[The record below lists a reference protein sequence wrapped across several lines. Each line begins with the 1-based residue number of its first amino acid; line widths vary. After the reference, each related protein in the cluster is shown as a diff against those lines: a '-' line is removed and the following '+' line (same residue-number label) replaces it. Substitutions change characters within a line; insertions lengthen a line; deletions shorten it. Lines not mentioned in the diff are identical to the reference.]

1 MKTYIFLS
9 SFVFLTAQSLLFE
22 GVAAVVG
29 NAVILKSDVSQL
41 VSITALQQ
49 KIDLNKNPET
59 YSLLQAQAIE
69 SLIDQQVI
77 LEMAKLDSVEVKETD
92 VDMALNNH
100 IENIISRAG
109 SQEIAEEYLGRSI
122 KSFRRESWADMQGQL
137 IIEQYQ
143 YSLLNKITINREGVV
158 GFYEEYQDSLGF
170 LPTLYR
176 INHIQLSI
184 GPSSE
189 SVSSALSKI
198 NKLRLKITS
207 GESFRSLAV
216 AHSEDAAT
224 SPQGGD
230 LGYVQRGTLVSE
242 FESVAFT
249 QDIGLVSEPILTKF
263 GFHLIETIDR
273 QGEKAK
279 IRHILIKPEITASDE
294 IRVFDFALT
303 LKDSLL
309 SFDTFKQF
317 AKTYSDDKITK
328 DIGGDFGWVDLSIFP
343 IPEFALAIQAES
355 SIGVCSSPIKTSA
368 GYHLIWISA
377 FRPGGKPNLLDHWPE
392 VESMAL
398 NQKKLIWFKDWLK
411 QAKSLLFISIYDG
424 S

>member
-9 SFVFLTAQSLLFE
+9 SFVFLAAQSLLFE

-158 GFYEEYQDSLGF
+158 GFYEEYQDSNMNI
-170 LPTLYR
+170 LY
-176 INHIQLSI
+176 
-184 GPSSE
+184 
-189 SVSSALSKI
+189 
-198 NKLRLKITS
+198 
-207 GESFRSLAV
+207 
-216 AHSEDAAT
+216 
-224 SPQGGD
+224 
-230 LGYVQRGTLVSE
+230 
-242 FESVAFT
+242 
-249 QDIGLVSEPILTKF
+249 
-263 GFHLIETIDR
+263 
-273 QGEKAK
+273 
-279 IRHILIKPEITASDE
+279 
-294 IRVFDFALT
+294 
-303 LKDSLL
+303 
-309 SFDTFKQF
+309 
-317 AKTYSDDKITK
+317 
-328 DIGGDFGWVDLSIFP
+328 
-343 IPEFALAIQAES
+343 
-355 SIGVCSSPIKTSA
+355 
-368 GYHLIWISA
+368 
-377 FRPGGKPNLLDHWPE
+377 
-392 VESMAL
+392 
-398 NQKKLIWFKDWLK
+398 
-411 QAKSLLFISIYDG
+411 
-424 S
+424 

>member
-1 MKTYIFLS
+1 MKTYILLS
-9 SFVFLTAQSLLFE
+9 SFVFLAAQNFLFE

-77 LEMAKLDSVEVKETD
+77 LEMAKLDSVEVKEKD
-92 VDMALNNH
+92 VDIALNNH

-122 KSFRRESWADMQGQL
+122 KSFRRESWVDMQGQL

-158 GFYEEYQDSLGF
+158 EFYKEYQDSLGF

-184 GPSSE
+184 GPSNE

-216 AHSEDAAT
+216 AHSEDAGT

-249 QDIGLVSEPILTKF
+249 QDVGLVSEPILTKF

-273 QGEKAK
+273 QGEKAN

-309 SFDTFKQF
+309 NFDTFKQF

-328 DIGGDFGWVDLSIFP
+328 DIGGDLGWVDLSNFP
-343 IPEFALAIQAES
+343 IPEFALAVQTVS
-355 SIGVCSSPIKTSA
+355 SISVCSSPIKTSA
-368 GYHLIWISA
+368 GYHLIWISGV
-377 FRPGGKPNLLDHWPE
+377 RPGGKPNLLDHWPE
-392 VESMAL
+392 VESMAI

-411 QAKSLLFISIYDG
+411 QAKSLLYISIYDG

>member
-9 SFVFLTAQSLLFE
+9 SFVFLAAQSLLFE

-49 KIDLNKNPET
+49 NIDLNKNPET

-92 VDMALNNH
+92 VDLALNNH

-109 SQEIAEEYLGRSI
+109 SQEIAEEYLGQSI
-122 KSFRRESWADMQGQL
+122 KSFRRESWVDMQGQL

-143 YSLLNKITINREGVV
+143 YSLLNKITINRAGVV
-158 GFYEEYQDSLGF
+158 EFYEEYQDSLSF

-184 GPSSE
+184 GPSNE

-249 QDIGLVSEPILTKF
+249 QDVGLVSEPILTKF

-294 IRVFDFALT
+294 IGVFDFALT

-309 SFDTFKQF
+309 NFDTFKQF

-328 DIGGDFGWVDLSIFP
+328 DIGGDLGWVDLSSFP

-355 SIGVCSSPIKTSA
+355 SLGVCSSPI
-368 GYHLIWISA
+368 
-377 FRPGGKPNLLDHWPE
+377 RPLLDIILFGYLMSARA
-392 VESMAL
+392 ESQTFWITGL
-398 NQKKLIWFKDWLK
+398 R
-411 QAKSLLFISIYDG
+411 
-424 S
+424 

>member
-9 SFVFLTAQSLLFE
+9 SFVFLAAQSLLFE

-170 LPTLYR
+170 LPTLHR

-184 GPSSE
+184 GPSNE

-216 AHSEDAAT
+216 AHSEDAGT

-249 QDIGLVSEPILTKF
+249 QDVGLVSEPILTKF

-309 SFDTFKQF
+309 NFDTFKQF

-328 DIGGDFGWVDLSIFP
+328 DIGGDLGWVDLSNFP
-343 IPEFALAIQAES
+343 IPEFALAVQTVS
-355 SIGVCSSPIKTSA
+355 SISVCSSPIKTSA
-368 GYHLIWISA
+368 GYHLIWISDV
-377 FRPGGKPNLLDHWPE
+377 RPGGKPNLLDHWPE

>member
-1 MKTYIFLS
+1 
-9 SFVFLTAQSLLFE
+9 
-22 GVAAVVG
+22 
-29 NAVILKSDVSQL
+29 
-41 VSITALQQ
+41 
-49 KIDLNKNPET
+49 
-59 YSLLQAQAIE
+59 
-69 SLIDQQVI
+69 
-77 LEMAKLDSVEVKETD
+77 MAKLDSVEVKETD

-158 GFYEEYQDSLGF
+158 GFYEEYQDSLAF

-184 GPSSE
+184 GPSNK

-249 QDIGLVSEPILTKF
+249 QDVGLVSEPILTKF

-279 IRHILIKPEITASDE
+279 IRHILIKPEVTESDE

-309 SFDTFKQF
+309 NFDTFKQF

-328 DIGGDFGWVDLSIFP
+328 DIGGDLGWVDLSNFP
-343 IPEFALAIQAES
+343 IPEFALAIQVVS
-355 SIGVCSSPIKTSA
+355 SISVCSSPIKTSA
-368 GYHLIWISA
+368 GYHLIWISDV
-377 FRPGGKPNLLDHWPE
+377 RPGGKPNLLDHWPE
-392 VESMAL
+392 LESMAL

-411 QAKSLLFISIYDG
+411 QAKSLLFISVYDG

>member
-9 SFVFLTAQSLLFE
+9 SFVFLAAQSLLFE

-122 KSFRRESWADMQGQL
+122 KSFRRESWADMQGQR

-216 AHSEDAAT
+216 ANSEDAGT

-249 QDIGLVSEPILTKF
+249 QDVGLVSEPILTKF
-263 GFHLIETIDR
+263 GFHLIETIDS

-309 SFDTFKQF
+309 NFDTFKQF
-317 AKTYSDDKITK
+317 AKTYSDDKIT
-328 DIGGDFGWVDLSIFP
+328 
-343 IPEFALAIQAES
+343 
-355 SIGVCSSPIKTSA
+355 
-368 GYHLIWISA
+368 
-377 FRPGGKPNLLDHWPE
+377 
-392 VESMAL
+392 
-398 NQKKLIWFKDWLK
+398 
-411 QAKSLLFISIYDG
+411 
-424 S
+424 